1 MRETVNMST
10 QPQLSPIEQLMM
22 QGSQPK
28 SSTQPQDQSNL
39 SPLEQLAAMGAQQQ
53 ESQAPSQQSE
63 LSPLEQLGAM
73 KPQEPAT
80 PGADIQPV
88 ITSTNPKLAAAEAGK
103 DMPEYVGATGALAAG
118 AMGLSAAE
126 PVLSALAPHLP
137 SLQKAR
143 DILLALGGGAYTLE
157 HLGKVLHIINGSKK

>member
-1 MRETVNMST
+1 MST

-22 QGSQPK
+22 QGSQPQ
-28 SSTQPQDQSNL
+28 SSTQPQDQNNL
-39 SPLEQLAAMGAQQQ
+39 SPIEQLMQIGQ
-53 ESQAPSQQSE
+53 
-63 LSPLEQLGAM
+63 
-73 KPQEPAT
+73 KAT
-80 PGADIQPV
+80 DIPGADIQPV
-88 ITSTNPKLAAAEAGK
+88 TTSTNPKLAAAEAGK
-103 DMPEYVGATGALAAG
+103 DMPEYVGAVGAGAAG